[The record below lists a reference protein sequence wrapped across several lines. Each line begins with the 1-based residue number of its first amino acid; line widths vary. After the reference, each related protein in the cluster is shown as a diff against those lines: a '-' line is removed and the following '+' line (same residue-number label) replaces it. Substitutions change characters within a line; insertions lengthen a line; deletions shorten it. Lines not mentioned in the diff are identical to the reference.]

1 MSKNRWN
8 YVQGDLFEISDT
20 VINRVYL
27 IEKGYTNPKTK
38 KMQDHY
44 DKIFHV
50 ALLNCSIKVKK
61 NV

>member
-1 MSKNRWN
+1 MH
-8 YVQGDLFEISDT
+8 DD
-20 VINRVYL
+20 RVYL

-44 DKIFHV
+44 DKILHV